1 MGSQV
6 VSFLRRSVRTADWT
20 REELAELYRIEHALA
35 QANVRLDTDRGLT
48 DEGDPWFVFCR
59 VDGEILVHISR
70 FDGQYRLYSPG
81 LSNPLVGHSFAELAK
96 SFTKI
101 VPMQVS
107 LERRDGAQ
115 LFVHPAAMLAVIV
128 GTLFVAAD
136 DLHLFAARGESDHH
150 AHSADDIA
158 SAGGRNSLKFV
169 LQAAFDSYINTFLS
183 SLREAAANEKSY
195 YLTLISTVTAFV
207 LETTLQTSDQLPSAV
222 IADNSALVE
231 DSSTQDGS
239 SVPPG
244 IAAHDDI
251 SSSKSAIDG
260 SKAQQAL
267 EMTAQQLS
275 EKDGQ
280 ADNAQQNGIA
290 DGLNKLLHANDQTAM
305 QFRQGDAIQLHQEDS
320 APPMKLV
327 DAGPSDSSAVEG
339 TGYLLKWA
347 SLNGSAGIPEL
358 SGASISAPA
367 SGNSISS
374 MLLGEASSGN
384 SDIGLLLS
392 HALTV
397 AAFSPA
403 QDPVLTSILVNSY
416 QQKSDTVVMASA
428 PAAPAAPD
436 AATMILPTTSSGATQ
451 YPIYDHAAQAT
462 LETFL
467 KANPQAEVIFYQNNM
482 IVYDGVQV
490 SPSPIVVKVWEF
502 EAGGSTITIVGHAD
516 HGLVAT

>member
-1 MGSQV
+1 MASQV

-59 VDGEILVHISR
+59 LDGEILVHISR

-81 LSNPLVGHSFAELAK
+81 LSNPLVGHSFAELAR

-107 LERRDGAQ
+107 LQRRDGAQ

-136 DLHLFAARGESDHH
+136 DLHLFTARSESDHH

-158 SAGGRNSLKFV
+158 SAGGRNNLKFV

-183 SLREAAANEKSY
+183 SLREVAANEKSY
-195 YLTLISTVTAFV
+195 YLTLISTVAAFV

-231 DSSTQDGS
+231 DSSAQHGS

-244 IAAHDDI
+244 IAGSDDI
-251 SSSKSAIDG
+251 SGSKFAMDG

-280 ADNAQQNGIA
+280 ADNAQQNGIT
-290 DGLNKLLHANDQTAM
+290 DGLNKLLHANDQIAT
-305 QFRQGDAIQLHQEDS
+305 QFRQGDAIQLHQEDG

-327 DAGPSDSSAVEG
+327 DAGSSDSSAVEG
-339 TGYLLKWA
+339 TGHFLKWA
-347 SLNGSAGIPEL
+347 SLNGSAGYPEP
-358 SGASISAPA
+358 SGAISASP

-403 QDPVLTSILVNSY
+403 QNPVLTSILVNSY

-428 PAAPAAPD
+428 PTAPD
-436 AATMILPTTSSGATQ
+436 APTMVLPTTSSGGTQ
-451 YPIYDHAAQAT
+451 YPIYDQAAQAT

-467 KANPQAEVIFYQNNM
+467 KANPQAEVIIYQNNM
-482 IVYDGVQV
+482 IVYDGVEI

-502 EAGGSTITIVGHAD
+502 DPGGSTITIVGHAD